1 MGLPLRLLPLYVI
14 RCFRTDDLLE
24 VWKLPTGILT
34 QYNQKG
40 GNMSASQKGLIDIFD
55 IAKVCHEANMA
66 LCVGLGDMSQKVF
79 EDSPQWQRDSAV
91 NSVRFNL
98 DNPGAP
104 ASASHDSWLE
114 EKRLAGWKYGP
125 VKDPEK
131 KEHPC
136 FVPYE
141 ALPAEQQAKDHL
153 FKAIVGAL
161 APLLSE

>member
-1 MGLPLRLLPLYVI
+1 MNIV
-14 RCFRTDDLLE
+14 E
-24 VWKLPTGILT
+24 
-34 QYNQKG
+34 
-40 GNMSASQKGLIDIFD
+40 
-55 IAKVCHEANMA
+55 IAEVCHEANKA
-66 LCVGLGDMSQKVF
+66 LCEKLEDFSQVGWWNAPL
-79 EDSPQWQRDSAV
+79 WQRDSAIKG
-91 NSVRFNL
+91 VRFNL
-98 DNPGAP
+98 DNPDAP
-104 ASASHDSWLE
+104 ASASHDSWLAQKHE
-114 EKRLAGWKYGP
+114 EGWTYGV